1 MANIKHLKSRF
12 QQKHDVEANWLIAGE
27 PGENKTPFIPMV
39 GEIIVYDAD
48 ENHNYPRF
56 KIGDGVTTVTLLPFY
71 GDYLVSLIED
81 LNRRFEEYVE
91 LDTITALTP
100 AIATVNNEVLVFED
114 ENGEQW
120 TLVAADGVAI

>member
-1 MANIKHLKSRF
+1 MI
-12 QQKHDVEANWLIAGE
+12 
-27 PGENKTPFIPMV
+27 